1 MKNKRAT
8 PFEVKHVHSRPI
20 SAVVVE
26 LEDLLERARMGE
38 VIGIGY
44 TYVSRRQVVRAG
56 LAGTLAQDKWKATG
70 AFFAAAMS
78 VAQKDDPNEY

>member
-1 MKNKRAT
+1 MKNTQGKPAK
-8 PFEVKHVHSRPI
+8 VNNVHSHPVA
-20 SAVVVE
+20 AVIVE
-26 LEDLLERARMGE
+26 LEDLLERARLGD

-56 LAGTLAQDKWKATG
+56 LAGTLARDKWKATG

-78 VAQKDDPNEY
+78 VAQKDDPYE